1 MVAKR
6 ILKKLQR
13 IATCANVCNFE
24 LSNFEKNRPLQLFF
38 LCNFTLKVAVDSD
51 QACLICATEILSTF
65 QKVAKVKWLS
75 YKLQR
80 F

>member
-1 MVAKR
+1 MIWWLSLVAKR
-6 ILKKLQR
+6 I
-13 IATCANVCNFE
+13 ATCVNVCNFG
-24 LSNFEKNRPLQLFF
+24 LSNFEKNRLQLFF
-38 LCNFTLKVAVDSD
+38 LCNFMLKVAVDSD
-51 QACLICATEILSTF
+51 QACLICATEILSIF